1 MIAVITAADLLS
13 PSRIHF
19 GALLVAAP
27 AISASFAGAGFTAVI
42 GLLALAGE
50 AFIALQSGTL
60 GTDSIKAELAAIA
73 VVSVFVVLFCHL
85 RNRERRVL
93 AQVRSVAEAAQL
105 ALLRPLP
112 GALGPL
118 RLASVYLAAAA
129 EARIGGDLY
138 GAVRTARA
146 TRLLIGDARGK
157 GLPAIADAAALVGA
171 FREAARRDLSLAELV
186 ADLEDSA
193 EFTPYRFAEESPAEE
208 ESFVTAAVLEFPDDE
223 PVLSVVSCGHPPPL
237 LIHHGEVILL
247 PCDPPAPPLGLGDL
261 SSQRL
266 CVCSFRFEPGDLL
279 LLHTDGVT
287 EARDASGVFYP
298 LQERVAAWT
307 QETPEGLLKRLCDD
321 LLDYTGGRLDDDAA
335 MVAVHRLPTGKA
347 AASETDQHFSHL

>member
-1 MIAVITAADLLS
+1 MIAVIIAADLLS

-27 AISASFAGAGFTAVI
+27 AITASFAGARFTAVI

-50 AFIALQSGTL
+50 AFIAFQTGTL
-60 GTDSIKAELAAIA
+60 NTDSMKAELAAITM
-73 VVSVFVVLFCHL
+73 VSVFVVLFCHV

-138 GAVRTARA
+138 GAVRTAHA

-171 FREAARRDLSLAELV
+171 FREAARRDLSLAELA

-193 EFTPYRFAEESPAEE
+193 EFSPYRFAEESPAEE
-208 ESFVTAAVLEFPDDE
+208 ESFVTAAVIEIPDDE
-223 PVLSVVSCGHPPPL
+223 PVLRLVSCGHPPPL
-237 LIHHGEVILL
+237 RIHDDGASLL
-247 PCDPPAPPLGLGDL
+247 PCDPPAPPLGLGHL
-261 SSQRL
+261 SGQRL

-279 LLHTDGVT
+279 LLYTDGVT

-298 LQERVAAWT
+298 LQERAAAWT
-307 QETPEGLLKRLCDD
+307 QETPEGLLKRLRDD
-321 LLDYTGGRLDDDAA
+321 LFDYTGGRLDDDAA
-335 MVAVHRLPTGKA
+335 MVAIHRR
-347 AASETDQHFSHL
+347 